1 VASKPVGRNSLTITH
16 NATIANS
23 FGVAAKAS
31 RTVTLQSDQQLD
43 ELRHLL
49 LDDKYLI
56 LGGASNVLISRD
68 YDGTVVR
75 NQIMGTSIERLDEST
90 VKVRCGAG
98 ENWSAFVDTMVAN
111 GFFGL
116 ENLSLIPGSVG
127 ASPIQNIGAY
137 GVEMHKSFSELSAFN
152 LTTGRTQQFT
162 KSDCAF
168 GYRDSVFKQA
178 SMRDWIITE
187 VCFVLSATA
196 PLELGYGDLK
206 TEAHALAAA
215 KGLTNP
221 SAVEVAQA
229 VKSIRTRKLP
239 DPAVLGNAGSFFK
252 NPAVEQSLVAELQTR
267 YPSLP
272 TYAIANDANHLK
284 LSAGWLID
292 QAGWKGYRRG
302 DAGVHKEHALVLVNY
317 GAASGMDIWQL
328 ALDIQRTVL
337 AKFGVAIEPEP
348 ILI

>member
-1 VASKPVGRNSLTITH
+1 VALSPAGPTNLSVTH
-16 NATIANS
+16 NAAIDNS
-23 FGVAAKAS
+23 FGVAARAN

-49 LDDKYLI
+49 LDNKYLI

-75 NQIMGTSIERLDEST
+75 NQIKGMSIKRLGGSI

-98 ENWSAFVDTMVAN
+98 ENWAAFVDAMVAH

-137 GVEMHKSFSELSAFN
+137 GVEMHKCFSELSAFN
-152 LTTGRTQQFT
+152 LTTGKTQQFT
-162 KSDCAF
+162 KTDCAF

-187 VCFVLSATA
+187 VCFVLNEAA

-206 TEAHALAAA
+206 TEAQALAAA
-215 KGLTNP
+215 KGLTKP

-239 DPAVLGNAGSFFK
+239 DPSALGNAGSFFK
-252 NPAVEQSLVAELQTR
+252 NPAVQHNRVAELQAR

-272 TYAIANDANHLK
+272 TYPIANDANHVK

-302 DAGVHKEHALVLVNY
+302 DAGVHKDHALVLVNY

-328 ALDIQRTVL
+328 ALDIQTSVL
-337 AKFGVAIEPEP
+337 AKFGIAIEPEP

>member
-1 VASKPVGRNSLTITH
+1 LINLTVTH
-16 NATIANS
+16 NAAIDNS
-23 FGVAAKAS
+23 FGVAAKANK
-31 RTVTLQSDQQLD
+31 TVTLQSDQKLD
-43 ELRHLL
+43 ELRRLL

-75 NQIMGTSIERLDEST
+75 NQIKGTSIERLNGSL

-98 ENWSAFVDTMVAN
+98 ENWAVFVDTMVAK

-137 GVEMHKSFSELSAFN
+137 GVEMQKSFSELSAFN
-152 LTTGRTQQFT
+152 LTTGKTQRFT
-162 KSDCAF
+162 KADCAF

-187 VCFVLSATA
+187 VCFVLNEAA

-206 TEAHALAAA
+206 TQAQALATA

-229 VKSIRTRKLP
+229 VKLIRTRKLP

-252 NPAVEQSLVAELQTR
+252 NPAVKQDFVAELQAL

-272 TYAIANDANHLK
+272 IYAIANDTNHLK

-317 GAASGMDIWQL
+317 GAASGMDIWKL
-328 ALDIQRTVL
+328 ALDIQKSVL
-337 AKFGVAIEPEP
+337 AKFAVAIEPEP